1 VKVEKLQPEITLA
14 VESHDILGEGSIWNA
29 VTQELYWIDI
39 EGGILHIFKPEKN
52 YCQSFSLGQRIGTV
66 VPSDNGNV
74 ILALQDGLYEFDPFT
89 QQKVLLVATD
99 YDSSSIRF
107 NDGKCDSVGRLWVGT
122 MHLEILPKV
131 AALYKF
137 ERGTLKEMLDKITIS
152 NGICWSLDSKTMYY
166 IDTPTSSVQAFDF
179 DLERGLLTNGRV
191 IIETKEEFDPPDG
204 MTIDAEGMLWIG
216 HWKGSCVGRWN
227 PKNGKLISKIEVP
240 AYHVTSCA
248 FGGKDLDT
256 LYITTASIEVS
267 PEQKIQYPLAGCLF
281 QVKPG
286 VKGIKSFF
294 YKK

>member
-1 VKVEKLQPEITLA
+1 MKKAQAEVTLA
-14 VESHDILGEGSIWNA
+14 FKSHDVLGEGSIWNE

-39 EGGILHIFKPEKN
+39 EGGVLHIFHPQKN
-52 YCQSFSLGQRIGTV
+52 HHQSFSLGQRVGTV
-66 VPSDNGNV
+66 VPSDNGKI

-89 QQKVLLVATD
+89 QQKKFIASAD
-99 YDSSSIRF
+99 YDPASMRF
-107 NDGKCDSVGRLWVGT
+107 NDGKCDPAGRLWVGT
-122 MHLEILPKV
+122 MHLGILPKV
-131 AALYKF
+131 AALYKV
-137 ERGTLKEMLDKITIS
+137 EKGVVVKMLDKITIS
-152 NGICWSLDSKTMYY
+152 NGICWTGDGKTMYY

-179 DLERGLLTNGRV
+179 DLAKGLLFNSRV
-191 IIETKEEFDPPDG
+191 VVETKKEFDPPDG

-227 PKNGKLISKIEVP
+227 PRTGKLISKIEVP

-256 LYITTASIEVS
+256 LYITTAKIEVS

-286 VKGIKSFF
+286 VKGVKSFF
-294 YKK
+294 YKY